1 MLPLEVSARGRNI
14 GTSELI
20 LRTRPPN
27 THGRE
32 LPGQPLCRCRTP
44 NPITRQIHQQ
54 HRARQHRQPNDVKRF
69 PRRKPS
75 DRLTDEPRQG
85 RIDAPLNA

>member
-20 LRTRPPN
+20 LGTRPPKA
-27 THGRE
+27 HGRE

-54 HRARQHRQPNDVKRF
+54 H
-69 PRRKPS
+69 
-75 DRLTDEPRQG
+75 
-85 RIDAPLNA
+85 